1 MNDNGK
7 VTLDAPQIMHCMLCY
22 SNLVFFFNPKTKLRK
37 GLIFYYKTSGIT
49 YLRKDVDENH
59 SKNSNFF
66 KGAMKSTMKGSLYI
80 YSHLVHPFIFF
91 TSKKPFKMNDV
102 EYQKV
107 FGKSCTFDCEIPFA
121 LTIYEECV
129 AKMFNLVFVSS
140 NPIPF
145 TKVFLHIVLLNRV

>member
-1 MNDNGK
+1 

-66 KGAMKSTMKGSLYI
+66 KGEMKSTMKGSLYI

-102 EYQKV
+102 EYQKNLENLSLLIV
-107 FGKSCTFDCEIPFA
+107 KSHLPLQFMKSVWPKCLILHLCLQIQFHSQKF
-121 LTIYEECV
+121 
-129 AKMFNLVFVSS
+129 FS
-140 NPIPF
+140 
-145 TKVFLHIVLLNRV
+145 HIVLLSLV